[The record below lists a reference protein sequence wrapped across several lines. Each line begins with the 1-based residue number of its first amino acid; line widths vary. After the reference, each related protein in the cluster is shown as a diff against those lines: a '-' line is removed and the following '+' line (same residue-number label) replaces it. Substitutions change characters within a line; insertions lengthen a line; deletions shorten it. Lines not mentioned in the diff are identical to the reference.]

1 MKITFSTCWY
11 VLKAK
16 FDKTIYETWIL
27 CLIKTIKKCNFVIY
41 TDSNGK
47 KDILNLLETHSI
59 QLPNNF
65 LIVLKPLDKFKTYKY
80 KDKWISNHE
89 KNVLLNRHI
98 DWKLNMLWSEKVH
111 FVNETCEKKYF
122 DTELY
127 GWCDIGYFRNRYN
140 KDTPLSLLTNWPN
153 TEKLNKINKN
163 KIYYACINNNNQY
176 IQSLFRLVANKNING
191 LPINPIPENQLSIA
205 GGFFIVHEEKVLWW
219 KNTYDEKLSL
229 YFKYNYLI
237 KDDQIIIADCIFSNL
252 KNFQLCKENNINYDN
267 WFLFQR
273 FLQ

>member
-41 TDSNGK
+41 TDTNGK

>member
-41 TDSNGK
+41 TDTNGK

-127 GWCDIGYFRNRYN
+127 GWSDIGYFRNRYN

-205 GGFFIVHEEKVLWW
+205 GGFFIIHKEKVLWW